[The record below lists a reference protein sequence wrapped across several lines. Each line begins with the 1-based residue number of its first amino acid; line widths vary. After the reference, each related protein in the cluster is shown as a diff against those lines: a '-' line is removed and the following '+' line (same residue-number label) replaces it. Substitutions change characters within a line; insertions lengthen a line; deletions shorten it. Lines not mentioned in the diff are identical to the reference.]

1 MATYLQGV
9 EDYIPQFQPFDPD
22 LNFYANVLQTKQT
35 QYDSNWKAIN
45 KVYGQYFYSDLTKD
59 NNIAK
64 KDELIK
70 AIDFNLKRVSG
81 LDLSLEQNV
90 EQALQ
95 VFKPFYEDKFLMKD
109 MAFTKNYMNKRS
121 NAMGLK
127 SSKDEKDREMYWD
140 TGVKAMDYRREE
152 FKNTSDEESLAFQN
166 VEYTPYKNVSKLYLD
181 LFKQSGI
188 KAETPS
194 WSEDGKYKII
204 TRNGEQIIEPL
215 TYLFK
220 SYASNDAQLQ
230 DIYRTQ
236 AYVNRKDYIYQNASK
251 FEGDLAASE
260 RAYLSEQYGTIQ
272 SYINRNKAESS
283 QEKAVND
290 NNISQATKALQNG
303 NGTMF
308 TADYLKR
315 LNEASQ
321 SIDATDEYNSQL
333 EESVSDGSST
343 LTTKSYTNLDEDLN
357 LLRLKVDAGTAAML
371 MNQDITEAAYNYSF
385 VDYKVTTEADPYA
398 LENYRQKNREALL
411 KSKQKAD
418 EKNLAVEYGLKNGTY
433 IVDNVTGDIVKNP
446 KYDKTLLT
454 QDISASGG
462 TVEAFN
468 AQEYNEMLLAEAGE
482 DYGVNWIKGMAGI
495 LGNGLS
501 NQNVTKSNLAA
512 ILAYGTLN
520 YGNLSTDIGL
530 SASISGY
537 DPATGKDQL
546 TPIQRLT
553 QKLGS
558 NFFDRASRVMFNP
571 DTELKEM
578 VNNPGKILQSRSYSD
593 LEKMKVGVNRYMVNR
608 ANLGD
613 ETAIRYFGLK
623 GLDTP
628 EVQMN
633 INFERYL
640 LNKRAYEEVT
650 DKNKEVFK
658 QTFSGSDAGKYA
670 DIFWNNGEVLDEET
684 FIKRARAE
692 MTQGQFSLSL
702 KPVGGSPGFMQNI
715 LESAFPNIVDV
726 QQAYTL
732 SPQQQSR
739 LNTLLKNAREADNYD
754 PKSINAKKRNDYLI
768 KRFYVEEFNLD
779 PVTGERKSVQQQ
791 SDDLSGLYKQYKDR
805 LVNLTASN
813 KLLSLSN
820 TLNDVKFEGGK
831 FSIASTQNSGRYI
844 NLNAA
849 GTVGYNAFVQFAMS
863 DMKKMPSSSY
873 EFSFDGN
880 NTTGFDGD
888 EFEDADTRRKV
899 GMQVISIY
907 NGLLNSGK
915 AVEDPL
921 LYQSQ
926 IAKEDRNK
934 GAMIFF
940 PKMDVL
946 KEYVSTSKKPGMLTQ
961 EQANRMV
968 QNGIVIAAPRST
980 WGNDL
985 FRDNKTGGLEGLLNI
1000 TENGKTAIEYDD
1012 PFGGGFKII
1021 KDKSRSSGYAI
1032 TKTVKTIND
1041 YTGELKTE
1049 IRTLPEVNFGKNLD
1063 MTYLML
1069 RNQVAAL
1076 GGKNLLD
1083 YNEALDKMNEQ
1094 QGIQAEKSKQPLTLK
1109 R

>member
-1 MATYLQGV
+1 
-9 EDYIPQFQPFDPD
+9 
-22 LNFYANVLQTKQT
+22 
-35 QYDSNWKAIN
+35 
-45 KVYGQYFYSDLTKD
+45 
-59 NNIAK
+59 
-64 KDELIK
+64 
-70 AIDFNLKRVSG
+70 
-81 LDLSLEQNV
+81 
-90 EQALQ
+90 
-95 VFKPFYEDKFLMKD
+95 
-109 MAFTKNYMNKRS
+109 
-121 NAMGLK
+121 
-127 SSKDEKDREMYWD
+127 
-140 TGVKAMDYRREE
+140 
-152 FKNTSDEESLAFQN
+152 
-166 VEYTPYKNVSKLYLD
+166 
-181 LFKQSGI
+181 
-188 KAETPS
+188 
-194 WSEDGKYKII
+194 
-204 TRNGEQIIEPL
+204 
-215 TYLFK
+215 
-220 SYASNDAQLQ
+220 
-230 DIYRTQ
+230 
-236 AYVNRKDYIYQNASK
+236 
-251 FEGDLAASE
+251 
-260 RAYLSEQYGTIQ
+260 
-272 SYINRNKAESS
+272 
-283 QEKAVND
+283 
-290 NNISQATKALQNG
+290 
-303 NGTMF
+303 
-308 TADYLKR
+308 
-315 LNEASQ
+315 
-321 SIDATDEYNSQL
+321 
-333 EESVSDGSST
+333 
-343 LTTKSYTNLDEDLN
+343 
-357 LLRLKVDAGTAAML
+357 
-371 MNQDITEAAYNYSF
+371 
-385 VDYKVTTEADPYA
+385 
-398 LENYRQKNREALL
+398 
-411 KSKQKAD
+411 
-418 EKNLAVEYGLKNGTY
+418 
-433 IVDNVTGDIVKNP
+433 
-446 KYDKTLLT
+446 
-454 QDISASGG
+454 
-462 TVEAFN
+462 
-468 AQEYNEMLLAEAGE
+468 
-482 DYGVNWIKGMAGI
+482 
-495 LGNGLS
+495 
-501 NQNVTKSNLAA
+501 
-512 ILAYGTLN
+512 
-520 YGNLSTDIGL
+520 
-530 SASISGY
+530 
-537 DPATGKDQL
+537 
-546 TPIQRLT
+546 
-553 QKLGS
+553 
-558 NFFDRASRVMFNP
+558 
-571 DTELKEM
+571 
-578 VNNPGKILQSRSYSD
+578 
-593 LEKMKVGVNRYMVNR
+593 MVNR

-628 EVQMN
+628 EAQMN

-692 MTQGQFSLSL
+692 MTQGQFSLNLPRPGGGMPMENML
-702 KPVGGSPGFMQNI
+702 KTV
-715 LESAFPNIVDV
+715 FPSVTDV
-726 QQAYTL
+726 QQAYPL
-732 SPQQQSR
+732 SSDQQTR
-739 LNTLLKNAREADNYD
+739 LNSFLESARKTDPTIFNSKSRRDN
-754 PKSINAKKRNDYLI
+754 LV

-779 PVTGERKSVQQQ
+779 PSTGERKSVQQQ

-831 FSIASTQNSGRYI
+831 FSIASTENSGRYI

-915 AVEDPL
+915 TVQDPL

-946 KEYVSTSKKPGMLTQ
+946 KEYIGTSKIPGMFTQ

-980 WGNDL
+980 WRNDL

-1032 TKTVKTIND
+1032 TKTVKVVDD
-1041 YTGELKTE
+1041 YTGELKT
-1049 IRTLPEVNFGKNLD
+1049 IINTLPEVNFGKNLD

-1069 RNQVAAL
+1069 RNQVAVQ

-1083 YNEALDKMNEQ
+1083 YNAALDIMSQQ